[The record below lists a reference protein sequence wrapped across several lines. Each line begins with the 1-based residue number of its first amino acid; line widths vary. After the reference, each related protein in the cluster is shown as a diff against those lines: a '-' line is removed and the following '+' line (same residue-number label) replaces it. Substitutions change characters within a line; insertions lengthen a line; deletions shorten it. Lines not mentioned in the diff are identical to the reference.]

1 VFPGKVSQGNL
12 IHRVEPEY
20 PPAARQ
26 THIQGTVVLCGT
38 IAKDGAPRNLRAFSG
53 PEELIPSAM
62 MAVEQWSYQPYLL
75 NNEPVDVDSEIHVD
89 FRLSR

>member
-1 VFPGKVSQGNL
+1 VSPGKVSQGNL

-62 MAVEQWSYQPYLL
+62 MVVEQWSYQPYLL